1 MKALRRIG
9 VLATVGGMM
18 LAMGNV
24 GWSQQGTGSGMGG
37 QQGSGMGGMDPT
49 QSSGGGRRGST
60 SAPVA
65 HPNAPVIGN
74 ITPDMEPTTQQTMDD
89 QARLRNMD
97 RQRKLVADTEK
108 LVALANELKSDVD
121 KSSKNTLSLDVI
133 KKADEI
139 EKLARSV
146 KDKMKGS

>member
-18 LAMGNV
+18 LAIGSV

-37 QQGSGMGGMDPT
+37 QQGSGMGGGMDPV
-49 QSSGGGRRGST
+49 QSGSGGGGRRGT
-60 SAPVA
+60 PSAPVQT
-65 HPNAPVIGN
+65 NAPTIGN
-74 ITPDMEPTTQQTMDD
+74 ISPEMAPTTQQTMDD

-97 RQRKLVADTEK
+97 RQRKLIADTEK
-108 LVALANELKSDVD
+108 LLALANELKSDVD

-133 KKADEI
+133 K
-139 EKLARSV
+139 
-146 KDKMKGS
+146 

>member
-1 MKALRRIG
+1 
-9 VLATVGGMM
+9 
-18 LAMGNV
+18 
-24 GWSQQGTGSGMGG
+24 
-37 QQGSGMGGMDPT
+37 
-49 QSSGGGRRGST
+49 
-60 SAPVA
+60 
-65 HPNAPVIGN
+65 
-74 ITPDMEPTTQQTMDD
+74 MDD

-97 RQRKLVADTEK
+97 RQRKLIADTEK
-108 LVALANELKSDVD
+108 LLALANELKSDVD